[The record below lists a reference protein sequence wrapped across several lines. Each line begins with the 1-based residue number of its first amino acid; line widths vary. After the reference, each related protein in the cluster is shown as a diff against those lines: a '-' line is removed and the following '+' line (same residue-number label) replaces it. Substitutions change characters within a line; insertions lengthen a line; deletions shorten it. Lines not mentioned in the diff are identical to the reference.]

1 MVSEKHFFSQGFQH
15 QPVYHIHYIFLGV
28 FFPKQ
33 SYVWGKC
40 IPQQVL
46 AEGNSIISNRWKT
59 WDRERSIFY
68 ENPEHFS
75 YKSLHMHCIV
85 IAKINQYFLFLFQL
99 WTVRQPNPRRQ
110 KKDTNHSLK
119 ETHRNTVLFDV
130 KPFSNLKSLAAR
142 PNWAF
147 DEWNLTTTAL
157 TTKLIEN
164 PNKATLSNSKD
175 ENPYSFKLQT

>member
-1 MVSEKHFFSQGFQH
+1 MISEKQFFSQGFGH
-15 QPVYHIHYIFLGV
+15 QSVYHIHYIFLGV

-110 KKDTNHSLK
+110 KRHKSQFKGNTQKYSIVWCETLFWFEKFDSETKLSVWWVKLDHCIDQTCWESHRGNLEVLAK
-119 ETHRNTVLFDV
+119 METHIY
-130 KPFSNLKSLAAR
+130 PR
-142 PNWAF
+142 P
-147 DEWNLTTTAL
+147 
-157 TTKLIEN
+157 
-164 PNKATLSNSKD
+164 
-175 ENPYSFKLQT
+175 QT